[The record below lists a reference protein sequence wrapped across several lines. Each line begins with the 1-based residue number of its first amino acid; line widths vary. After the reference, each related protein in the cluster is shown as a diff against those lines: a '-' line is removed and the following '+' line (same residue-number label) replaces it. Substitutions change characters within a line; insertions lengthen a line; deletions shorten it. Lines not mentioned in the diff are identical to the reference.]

1 MFKFKKKSIA
11 YSLSCVFLLVFLSS
25 LIPVLRTPLLN
36 TFKYP
41 LNLLTLLRRE
51 ARGIIFYHRN
61 LVQGERL
68 KKEIDF
74 LKYKLNTLDEISLEN
89 TRLAELLSLKQKSP
103 YKVIAARIIG
113 RSVDSWSSLIIIDK
127 GRYHGINK
135 GMIAINYLG
144 LVGRVIET
152 AKSTSKIMLLND
164 PNFAV
169 SSIVKRSRQEGLV
182 CGTLGSSLMMKY
194 LSYEADIASGDTII
208 TSGLTDLYPKGLFI
222 GTVIDVGEEFSGLSR
237 YAIIKPAVNLSS
249 IEEVLIIVQ

>member
-1 MFKFKKKSIA
+1 M
-11 YSLSCVFLLVFLSS
+11 
-25 LIPVLRTPLLN
+25 
-36 TFKYP
+36 
-41 LNLLTLLRRE
+41 
-51 ARGIIFYHRN
+51 GIIFYHRN

-74 LKYKLNTLDEISLEN
+74 LKYKLNTLDEISIEN

-113 RSVDSWSSLIIIDK
+113 RSPDSWSSLIIIDK

-152 AKSTSKIMLLND
+152 TKSTSKIMLLND

-194 LSYEADIASGDTII
+194 LSSEADIVPGDVII
-208 TSGLTDLYPKGLFI
+208 TSGLTDLYPKGLLI
-222 GTVIDVGEEFSGLSR
+222 GTVIVVGEEFSGLSR
-237 YAIIKPAVNLSS
+237 YAVIKPAVNLSS
-249 IEEVLIIVQ
+249 IEEVMIIAQ